1 MVKIIMQEDSEKKD
15 KNKTIRAN
23 HLICSA
29 WLHNVLKLITNNDDR
44 INYNY

>member
-15 KNKTIRAN
+15 KNKTIR
-23 HLICSA
+23 
-29 WLHNVLKLITNNDDR
+29 LHNVLKLITNNDDR